1 MICIQIVSYSLTRLS
16 RQQKVV
22 VAQNEID
29 HFFTLNGLGYIGND
43 LLNHDKCLSRLLRFT
58 NQLEMLPRIHF
69 VSIHDGIS

>member
-1 MICIQIVSYSLTRLS
+1 
-16 RQQKVV
+16 
-22 VAQNEID
+22 
-29 HFFTLNGLGYIGND
+29 